1 MDVDHKLVAYL
12 IYLPVVITL
21 TTWVAHKLFSNSK
34 IFMTDIFNGRDTI
47 ANATNNLFKI
57 GFYLLNLGAA
67 FLIIKMPTMSSW
79 VSMLEKLSSKVGGF
93 TVYLGLMLFFN
104 LFLFFRGKRKSKE
117 VRNTANKRQTPISP
131 SDEFD
136 VVTA

>member
-1 MDVDHKLVAYL
+1 MDPKLLAYL
-12 IYLPVVITL
+12 IYLPVVIFL

-34 IFMTDIFNGRDTI
+34 IFMNDIFHGRDAI

-67 FLIIKMPTMSSW
+67 FLIIHMPNMSNY
-79 VSMLEKLSSKVGGF
+79 VTMLEHLSSKVGGF
-93 TVYLGLMLFFN
+93 TVYLGIMLFFN
-104 LFLFFRGKRKSKE
+104 LFLFFRGKKKSKE
-117 VRNTANKRQTPISP
+117 GRTPPPPRKPISP

-136 VVTA
+136 LATA